1 MRKSKLTQCRRR
13 ETLLSFYST
22 VIAVF
27 TIKVSEVKVFFSSNR
42 FIVIVPNVGKM
53 IRELTPAVTGQ
64 LCPGRRWIG
73 C

>member
-1 MRKSKLTQCRRR
+1 MRRSKLTHWSRR

-27 TIKVSEVKVFFSSNR
+27 RIKVSEVKVFFSSNR
-42 FIVIVPNVGKM
+42 FIVIVPNVGKR
-53 IRELTPAVTGQ
+53 IRERTPAVTGQ
-64 LCPGRRWIG
+64 LCPGRIWIG

>member
-1 MRKSKLTQCRRR
+1 M
-13 ETLLSFYST
+13 SFYST

-27 TIKVSEVKVFFSSNR
+27 SINVLEVKVFFSSNK

-53 IRELTPAVTGQ
+53 IREL
-64 LCPGRRWIG
+64 IG